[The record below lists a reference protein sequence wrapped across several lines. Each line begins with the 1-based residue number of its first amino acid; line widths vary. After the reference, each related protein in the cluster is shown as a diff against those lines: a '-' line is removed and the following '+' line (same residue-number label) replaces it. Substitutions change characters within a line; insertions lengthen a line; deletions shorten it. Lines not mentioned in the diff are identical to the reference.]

1 MNKSIIF
8 LPNGRFGNAV
18 FRYMAC
24 SLINIIHPELNHKY
38 TLNAEYNA
46 PASFFD
52 FYKGLDYEVNDA
64 FFININ
70 NNNNNNNNI
79 ISDLLTTYKY
89 NNSIMGFNTL
99 GYVKYSVD
107 TSNLISN
114 QYINENNGHGIYV
127 KNTIHIRDDNY
138 MDLIYDINKIKNV
151 NLLMDGYFQF
161 GYIYLQYKPQILEYM
176 EKHKHEHKIQTDR
189 NDLFFV
195 KDIIDDIELE
205 KPKIYDIAIHIRLGD
220 FNGRLDFIESQYY
233 IKLFETIDIKSSQK
247 ICLVHEPITNLKDS
261 QYIEEIILWF
271 KNNNLSVNVECNS
284 LLVDFNIMKQS
295 TILVC
300 SMSTLSWIAAYVSN
314 HIKKCY
320 MPNYNF
326 YNRID
331 PSNSIDRTNVY
342 FNYPIENTVLYDISS
357 MQPIIS
363 KIKTQLLTLPQYSY
377 RLNKLN
383 NLCENLTKIGI
394 KPNIFNGVYGKDIIF
409 DKNDKINKFNNELES
424 ITWNNTT
431 YNYNKKIRL
440 NETRM
445 MNGEFGCAWSHINI
459 YKQMIEKNDKYY
471 LVLEDDV
478 CLVKPIDKL
487 FNLLN
492 NIPVDADYCH
502 LALSDWYPF
511 ILTEP
516 SNEYFYK
523 CKKTFF
529 NRTTA
534 YIISLNGAKKII
546 NYIGNEIN
554 LPIDDLINTIYR
566 TTLDFNVYVPKTY
579 YFKEQDNTESII
591 KDINK

>member
-8 LPNGRFGNAV
+8 VSSGRFGNAV

-38 TLNAEYNA
+38 TLNTEYNP

-52 FYKGLDYEVNDA
+52 FYKGSDCEQNDA

-70 NNNNNNNNI
+70 NETI
-79 ISDLLTTYKY
+79 ISELLTRYKY

-99 GYVKYSVD
+99 GYVKHTID
-107 TSNLISN
+107 TSKLISN
-114 QYINENNGHGIYV
+114 QYINESNGHGIYI
-127 KNTIHIRDDNY
+127 KNTIRITDDNY
-138 MDLIYDINKIKNV
+138 MNLIYDVNKIKNV

-161 GYIYLQYKPQILEYM
+161 SYIYLQYKPQILEYM
-176 EKHKHEHKIQTDR
+176 DKHKHEHKIQTDR
-189 NDLFFV
+189 NDIFFV
-195 KDIIDDIELE
+195 KDIINDIELD
-205 KPKIYDIAIHIRLGD
+205 KNKIYDIAIHIRLGD
-220 FNGRLDFIESQYY
+220 FNGRLDFIEPQYY

-247 ICLVHEPITNLKDS
+247 ICLIHEPITNLRDG
-261 QYIEEIILWF
+261 QYIQELIAWF
-271 KNNNLSVNVECNS
+271 KSKNININVEYNS
-284 LLVDFNIMKQS
+284 LLVDFNIMKQA

-326 YNRID
+326 YNKVD
-331 PSNSIDRTNVY
+331 PSNSLDRSNVY

-357 MQPIIS
+357 VHPIIS

-383 NLCENLTKIGI
+383 ILFENLTKIGI

-409 DKNDKINKFNNELES
+409 DQNDKNDNTQLET

-431 YNYNKKIRL
+431 YNYNKNIRL
-440 NETRM
+440 NGARM
-445 MNGEFGCAWSHINI
+445 MNGEFGCVWSHINI

-478 CLVKPIDKL
+478 CLVKSIDQL

-492 NIPVDADYCH
+492 NIPADADYCH

-511 ILTEP
+511 ILTEQK
-516 SNEYFYK
+516 NEYFYK

-579 YFKEQDNTESII
+579 YFKEQNNTESII

>member
-1 MNKSIIF
+1 MIKCIIF

-24 SLINIIHPELNHKY
+24 SLINIIHPDLYHKY
-38 TLNAEYNA
+38 TLIAEYNA
-46 PASFFD
+46 PSSFFD
-52 FYKGLDYEVNDA
+52 FYKGLDYEGNDA

-70 NNNNNNNNI
+70 N
-79 ISDLLTTYKY
+79 SDIMSELLTKCKY
-89 NNSIMGFNTL
+89 NDSIMGINTL
-99 GYVKYSVD
+99 GYVKHTID
-107 TSNLISN
+107 TRKLISN
-114 QYINENNGHGIYV
+114 QYINEKNGHGIYV
-127 KNTIHIRDDNY
+127 KNTIRITDDNY
-138 MDLIYDINKIKNV
+138 MDLIYDIHKIKNV

-161 GYIYLQYKPQILEYM
+161 GYIYLQYKAKLLEYM
-176 EKHKHEHKIQTDR
+176 ENHKHEHKIQTDR
-189 NDLFFV
+189 NDIFFV
-195 KDIIDDIELE
+195 KDIIDDVELDNN
-205 KPKIYDIAIHIRLGD
+205 KIYDIVIHIRLGD
-220 FNGRLDFIESQYY
+220 FNGRLDFIELQYY
-233 IKLFETIDIKSSQK
+233 IKLFETIGINSSQK

-261 QYIEEIILWF
+261 QYIEEIMLWF
-271 KNNNLSVNVECNS
+271 KNNNLSINVERNS
-284 LLVDFNIMKQS
+284 LLVDFNIMKQT

-300 SMSTLSWIAAYVSN
+300 SMSTLSWIAAYVSK

-326 YNRID
+326 YNRRD
-331 PSNSIDRTNVY
+331 PSNSLDRSNVY
-342 FNYPIENTVLYDISS
+342 FNYPIENTILYDIASTH
-357 MQPIIS
+357 PIMS
-363 KIKTQLLTLPQYSY
+363 NIKTQLLTLPQYSH

-383 NLCENLTKIGI
+383 FLFENLTKIGI

-409 DKNDKINKFNNELES
+409 DKRDVNNDINNNQLES

-440 NETRM
+440 NGIRM
-445 MNGEFGCAWSHINI
+445 MTGEFGCFWSHINI

-478 CLVKPIDKL
+478 CLIKPINQL

-492 NIPVDADYCH
+492 NIPDDADYCH

-511 ILTEP
+511 VLTEQK
-516 SNEYFYK
+516 NDYFYK

-546 NYIGNEIN
+546 NYIGNQIN

-566 TTLDFNVYVPKTY
+566 TRQDFNVYVPKTY
-579 YFKEQDNTESII
+579 YFKEQDNTKSII